1 MWHTVRGDLRNP
13 DLGPLPKACVASMRL
28 RRVELCFNSSFT
40 VVSELDNDA
49 DMSAFVRAMVRNVA
63 CLFKAALGNAQWR
76 HVVAP
81 LLPLS

>member
-1 MWHTVRGDLRNP
+1 MWHTARGDLRNP

-63 CLFKAALGNAQWR
+63 GNA
-76 HVVAP
+76 
-81 LLPLS
+81 

>member
-28 RRVELCFNSSFT
+28 CRVELCFNSSFT

-49 DMSAFVRAMVRNVA
+49 DMSAFVRAMVGSHMPVQGGTSHCTVTPCSTSPA
-63 CLFKAALGNAQWR
+63 
-76 HVVAP
+76 
-81 LLPLS
+81 